1 MRSSPTQRGVL
12 TCRAVC
18 LLPIAMPLA
27 RLPLFLLAAYA
38 LIVLGE
44 GALSA
49 FGSGTGT
56 DLSRAVIT
64 VAGVLWLLHG
74 LRFGQAWA
82 WWLATGG
89 ATVFLL
95 SVSTALVMAGLAGQS
110 ANLPP
115 SLYAKSAFLLGA
127 ACLLLLPASRRRYLG
142 RRDAA
147 S

>member
-1 MRSSPTQRGVL
+1 MHL
-12 TCRAVC
+12 T
-18 LLPIAMPLA
+18 
-27 RLPLFLLAAYA
+27 RLPLFLLAAYG

-44 GALSA
+44 GASSA
-49 FGSGTGT
+49 FRSGVGT
-56 DLSRAVIT
+56 DLSRAIIT

-74 LRFGQAWA
+74 LRRVQAWA

-89 ATVFLL
+89 ATVFLI
-95 SVSTALVMAGLAGQS
+95 SVTTALVMAALAGKP

-115 SLYAKSAFLLGA
+115 SLYAKSVMLLGT

-142 RRDAA
+142 RRNAA

>member
-1 MRSSPTQRGVL
+1 MSPPR
-12 TCRAVC
+12 
-18 LLPIAMPLA
+18 LA
-27 RLPLFLLAAYA
+27 LFLLAAYG

-44 GALSA
+44 GAVSA
-49 FGSGTGT
+49 FGSGVGT
-56 DLSRAVIT
+56 ELSRAVIT

-74 LRFGQAWA
+74 LRRGQAWA

-89 ATVFLL
+89 ATVFLI
-95 SVSTALVMAGLAGQS
+95 SVSTALVMAGLAGS
-110 ANLPP
+110 PANLPP
-115 SLYAKSAFLLGA
+115 TLYAKSALLLGV

>member
-1 MRSSPTQRGVL
+1 MSP
-12 TCRAVC
+12 
-18 LLPIAMPLA
+18 P
-27 RLPLFLLAAYA
+27 RLPLFLLAAYG
-38 LIVLGE
+38 LIALGE
-44 GALSA
+44 GASSA
-49 FGSGTGT
+49 LDSGVGT

-74 LRFGQAWA
+74 LRRAQAWA

-89 ATVFLL
+89 ATVFLI
-95 SVSTALVMAGLAGQS
+95 SVSTALVMAGLAGQP
-110 ANLPP
+110 AKLPP
-115 SLYAKSAFLLGA
+115 SLYAKSALLLGV

>member
-1 MRSSPTQRGVL
+1 MSP
-12 TCRAVC
+12 
-18 LLPIAMPLA
+18 P
-27 RLPLFLLAAYA
+27 RLPLFLLAAYG

-44 GALSA
+44 GASSA
-49 FGSGTGT
+49 LGSGVGT
-56 DLSRAVIT
+56 ELSRAVLT

-74 LRFGQAWA
+74 LRRFQAWA

-89 ATVFLL
+89 ATVFLI
-95 SVSTALVMAGLAGQS
+95 SVSTALVMAGLAGQP

-115 SLYAKSAFLLGA
+115 SLYAKSALLLGA